1 MKMKQLRWTL
11 TQYFWGSY
19 MRGSLGTGTGT
30 IAHEHENSCLQAKE
44 RCLDQT
50 CPSQQQEPL
59 TFFFYYFNSPVYG
72 ICDGSLTNQLMK
84 Y

>member
-1 MKMKQLRWTL
+1 MKQLRWTL

-59 TFFFYYFNSPVYG
+59 TFFS
-72 ICDGSLTNQLMK
+72 IILTAQSMAFVMAALQTS
-84 Y
+84 